1 MIPAPSP
8 TVTDTLERAI
18 GEVEARLGALA
29 YALAARETVAIE
41 TAATALQRS
50 LASTLDSFSRAARHG
65 GVPPALRQRIVR
77 ASGQVAAQRETLAR
91 ATVALDR
98 ALDGLLPRE
107 AAVYTASGTAAL
119 ATQSGS
125 VRV

>member
-1 MIPAPSP
+1 MISAPSP
-8 TVTDTLERAI
+8 TATDTLEQAI
-18 GEVEARLGALA
+18 GDVEARLGALA

-41 TAATALQRS
+41 AAATALQRS
-50 LASTLDSFSRAARHG
+50 LANALDSFSRAARHG
-65 GVPPALRQRIVR
+65 GVPTALRQRIVR

-91 ATVALDR
+91 ATAALDR

-125 VRV
+125 VRA